1 FTKRRLDSET
11 LEELE
16 DVLIRA
22 DLGAEVSGRIVKRI
36 TLNRYGKEIGP
47 EEVRQILADE
57 IAKVLKPVE
66 IALTFGNQK
75 PFVILVVGVNGSGK
89 TTTIGK
95 LAAIAIREGLSV
107 TLAACDTFRAAAIEQ
122 LKIWGERTG

>member
-1 FTKRRLDSET
+1 EAPPANEPAPAPASPVDGTVAGAPLAGWVSRLRQGLSASSASLADSVTSIFTKRRLDSET

-36 TLNRYGKEIGP
+36 TPNRYGREIGP

-66 IALTFGNQK
+66 IALTFGN
-75 PFVILVVGVNGSGK
+75 
-89 TTTIGK
+89 
-95 LAAIAIREGLSV
+95 
-107 TLAACDTFRAAAIEQ
+107 
-122 LKIWGERTG
+122 